1 MKHIFFLLFLP
12 FWAFSRSLQP
22 GVYKDLKPDKPI
34 VLGHGEYTFINLE
47 MVKLGKGVWL
57 DARKAKNLTLIGCR
71 FESEGM
77 KGTGVLAAQQL
88 TVQVCTFS
96 RLEKG
101 IKVVAKKTKVEIA
114 QLNQLIII
122 GNTFTNNLTSVY
134 LDNGFH
140 SLDLKCNVFNAEE
153 LSFSLDRKGVVIG
166 AEASLFQ
173 SRIGGNN
180 SPNALGDPNSNYFP
194 RTIGVNNVIQPFPG
208 YYSVWNESENPID
221 YYKYENEDLGSLFPS
236 FGSNSVNELPQFQI
250 TVTRQNLEN
259 WCNEMPPTATQP
271 NWQSNGQVAFN
282 NLTDCREMEEIELL
296 ALKSFQLIPNNWVL
310 ACDGGPLDFVSFPIP
325 RPIGA
330 NLVSEIAESLSKDKV
345 YLGQSI
351 PNPARAR
358 VTIPV
363 LLSELKG
370 KAILEIFDLGS
381 GRILAQKAI
390 TTLGQHMLD
399 FEVQNWAAGMY
410 GYRLL
415 LTEGKAPSPK
425 KMVLLK

>member
-1 MKHIFFLLFLP
+1 MRWGPANFCCGLGNHLP
-12 FWAFSRSLQP
+12 LASTTSFPEYDTNNPDIPFGSYGICGRGITQP
-22 GVYKDLKPDKPI
+22 ITGNV
-34 VLGHGEYTFINLE
+34 
-47 MVKLGKGVWL
+47 
-57 DARKAKNLTLIGCR
+57 
-71 FESEGM
+71 FESDVALYESGM
-77 KGTGVLAAQQL
+77 GCFTGIVSNKVSV
-88 TVQVCTFS
+88 TGNTFTNVD
-96 RLEKG
+96 RG
-101 IKVVAKKTKVEIA
+101 VVIVGEAGATSP
-114 QLNQLIII
+114 LNQVIK

-134 LDNGFH
+134 LDKGFH
-140 SLDLKCNVFNAEE
+140 NLDLRCNVFNAEE

-166 AEASLFQ
+166 ADANLFEN
-173 SRIGGNN
+173 RIGGT
-180 SPNALGDPNSNYFP
+180 PLTDPPGEPNSNYFP
-194 RTIGVNNVIQPFPG
+194 RTIDVNNVIQPFPG
-208 YYSVWNESENPID
+208 YYSVWNESENQID
-221 YYKYENEDLGSLFPS
+221 YYNFGNENLGNIEPNQLSGFPN
-236 FGSNSVNELPQFQI
+236 FVEPKPVAQI

-282 NLTDCREMEEIELL
+282 NLTDCREMEETELL
-296 ALKSFQLIPNNWVL
+296 SLKSFQLIPNNWVL

>member
-1 MKHIFFLLFLP
+1 
-12 FWAFSRSLQP
+12 
-22 GVYKDLKPDKPI
+22 VYKDLKPDKPI

-114 QLNQLIII
+114 QFNRLTII

-194 RTIGVNNVIQPFPG
+194 RTIDVNNVIQPFPG
-208 YYSVWNESENPID
+208 YYSVWNESVGSITYYRFKNEN
-221 YYKYENEDLGSLFPS
+221 LGNLFPLS
-236 FGSNSVNELPQFQI
+236 GAIVSTNQVIDLTITRKNLEIWCADGSPQNFTLYGPPFISVNSCQD
-250 TVTRQNLEN
+250 
-259 WCNEMPPTATQP
+259 MPTATFLGLQP
-271 NWQSNGQVAFN
+271 
-282 NLTDCREMEEIELL
+282 DP
-296 ALKSFQLIPNNWVL
+296 IPNTWKL
-310 ACDGGPLDFVSFPIP
+310 ACDGGPLDNIAFPIP
-325 RPIGA
+325 RPSPADEETITLNNALQENG
-330 NLVSEIAESLSKDKV
+330 V

-351 PNPARAR
+351 PNPAQDK

-363 LLSELKG
+363 MLPVLKG
-370 KAILEIFDLGS
+370 SAVLEVFDLSTGKALTSKAISSF
-381 GRILAQKAI
+381 
-390 TTLGQHMLD
+390 GQHMV
-399 FEVQNWAAGMY
+399 EINIRSWASGMY
-410 GYRLL
+410 GYRVVLS
-415 LTEGKAPSPK
+415 EGKSPGPR
-425 KMVLLK
+425 KMVILR